1 MVNCAIFKM
10 LVFVFSCNCGSLYFC
25 VNFADV
31 TTVQFS
37 KETTMQ
43 TTSSENRIL
52 DIDEL
57 QANHQTVSVH
67 KYGFFLC
74 LAGTARI
81 LLGKSVYELS
91 EGCLCIYTPNTF
103 FHILERS
110 SDLHGILG
118 EYGVDTFFPIVGG
131 IDIKKRLQ
139 IRHEPC
145 VMIGREQAGRI
156 VQLIEVMNGEDSE
169 QCAQYLRYAVCVKI
183 LEAYFA
189 NKPMPAMEQD
199 RNDKI
204 VNRFLVSL
212 YGNCRVE
219 RTVQFY
225 ADQQHLSPYYF
236 SSIVKEKSGM
246 SVMQWIE
253 NVTMTFARQYLNDSD
268 MSLKQVACLLHFP
281 DQSTFGRY
289 FKQREGCSP
298 SEYRNRK
305 YK

>member
-1 MVNCAIFKM
+1 MTNTDSIYK
-10 LVFVFSCNCGSLYFC
+10 
-25 VNFADV
+25 
-31 TTVQFS
+31 
-37 KETTMQ
+37 Q
-43 TTSSENRIL
+43 TGDGAL
-52 DIDEL
+52 DINDL
-57 QANHQTVSVH
+57 QANHYTVSVH

-74 LAGTARI
+74 LAGKAHI
-81 LLGKSVYELS
+81 LLGKSMYELS

-110 SDLHGILG
+110 DDLHGILC
-118 EYGVDTFFPIVGG
+118 EYGVDTFFPIVSD

-145 VMIGREQAGRI
+145 VNISREQSDRI
-156 VQLIEVMNGEDSE
+156 VQLIEVMNSEDNG
-169 QCAQYLRYAVCVKI
+169 QCARYLRYAVCMKI
-183 LEAYFA
+183 LEVYFA
-189 NKPMPAMEQD
+189 NKPMPAVEQD
-199 RNDKI
+199 RNDRI

-212 YGNCRVE
+212 YENCHIE

-236 SSIVKEKSGM
+236 SSIVKAKSGM

-253 NVTMTFARQYLNDSD
+253 NVTMTFARQYLKDSD
-268 MSLKQVACLLHFP
+268 LNLKQIAELLHFP

-298 SEYRNRK
+298 SEYRIRCSVATEP
-305 YK
+305 